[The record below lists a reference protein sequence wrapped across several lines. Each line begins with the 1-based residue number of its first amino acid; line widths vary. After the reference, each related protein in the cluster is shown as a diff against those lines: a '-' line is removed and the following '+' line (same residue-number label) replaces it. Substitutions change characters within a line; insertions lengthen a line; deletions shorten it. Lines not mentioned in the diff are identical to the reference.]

1 MKEKRG
7 KMGARVDKDGSSFK
21 MSLKATIIL
30 AVVVAVIF
38 MFAGGWIRGAITKFF
53 NPQPELT
60 NEVVVKQL
68 EKIQDLTTA
77 KETDYGFEKY
87 EDGGIAFLNKKQFTM
102 FYTYEAR
109 AGIDLAKAQIK
120 IDKDSK
126 TVSITLPAPTIQS
139 VAVNPD
145 SLRFFDKSDS
155 FFNAADVEDTKAALD
170 DAKKK
175 TEARLDRTQL
185 LKIANKQAK
194 DVIER
199 LYEPTAEAGMYTVTV
214 TTTNPK

>member
-1 MKEKRG
+1 
-7 KMGARVDKDGSSFK
+7 MGARVDKDGSSFK

-38 MFAGGWIRGAITKFF
+38 MFAGGWIRGAVTKFF

-102 FYTYEAR
+102 FYTYEVR

>member
-1 MKEKRG
+1 
-7 KMGARVDKDGSSFK
+7 

-53 NPQPELT
+53 NPQQELT

-102 FYTYEAR
+102 FYTYEVR
-109 AGIDLAKAQIK
+109 AGVDLAKAP
-120 IDKDSK
+120 DKNRQGLQNSVYHA
-126 TVSITLPAPTIQS
+126 TCTENPVGGRQS
-139 VAVNPD
+139 
-145 SLRFFDKSDS
+145 RF
-155 FFNAADVEDTKAALD
+155 
-170 DAKKK
+170 
-175 TEARLDRTQL
+175 
-185 LKIANKQAK
+185 
-194 DVIER
+194 
-199 LYEPTAEAGMYTVTV
+199 TAFL
-214 TTTNPK
+214 

>member
-1 MKEKRG
+1 MR
-7 KMGARVDKDGSSFK
+7 ARVDKDGSSFK

-53 NPQPELT
+53 NPQQELT

-102 FYTYEAR
+102 FYTYEVR
-109 AGIDLAKAQIK
+109 AGGFDLAKAQ
-120 IDKDSK
+120 DKNRQGLQNSVYHA
-126 TVSITLPAPTIQS
+126 TCTENPVGGRQS
-139 VAVNPD
+139 
-145 SLRFFDKSDS
+145 RF
-155 FFNAADVEDTKAALD
+155 
-170 DAKKK
+170 
-175 TEARLDRTQL
+175 
-185 LKIANKQAK
+185 
-194 DVIER
+194 
-199 LYEPTAEAGMYTVTV
+199 TAFL
-214 TTTNPK
+214 

>member
-1 MKEKRG
+1 
-7 KMGARVDKDGSSFK
+7 MGARVDKDGSSFK

-199 LYEPTAEAGMYTVTV
+199 VYEPTAEAGMYTVTV

>member
-1 MKEKRG
+1 MR
-7 KMGARVDKDGSSFK
+7 ARVDKDGSSFK

-102 FYTYEAR
+102 FYTYEVR
-109 AGIDLAKAQIK
+109 AGVDLAKAQIK

-126 TVSITLPAPTIQS
+126 TVSITLPAPKIQS

-155 FFNAADVEDTKAALD
+155 FFNAADVEDTKAAME

-175 TEARLDRTQL
+175 TEARLDRTLL

>member
-1 MKEKRG
+1 
-7 KMGARVDKDGSSFK
+7 MGARVDKDGSSFK

-68 EKIQDLTTA
+68 EKIQDLSTA

-102 FYTYEAR
+102 FYTYEVR

>member
-1 MKEKRG
+1 
-7 KMGARVDKDGSSFK
+7 
-21 MSLKATIIL
+21 
-30 AVVVAVIF
+30 
-38 MFAGGWIRGAITKFF
+38 
-53 NPQPELT
+53 
-60 NEVVVKQL
+60 
-68 EKIQDLTTA
+68 
-77 KETDYGFEKY
+77 
-87 EDGGIAFLNKKQFTM
+87 M
-102 FYTYEAR
+102 FYTYEVR
-109 AGIDLAKAQIK
+109 AGVDLAKAQIK

-126 TVSITLPAPTIQS
+126 TVSIRLPAPKIQS

-155 FFNAADVEDTKAALD
+155 FFNAADVEDTKAAME

>member
-1 MKEKRG
+1 
-7 KMGARVDKDGSSFK
+7 MGARVDKDGSSFK

-38 MFAGGWIRGAITKFF
+38 MFAGGWIRGAVTKFF

-185 LKIANKQAK
+185 LKFANKQAK

>member
-1 MKEKRG
+1 M
-7 KMGARVDKDGSSFK
+7 
-21 MSLKATIIL
+21 
-30 AVVVAVIF
+30 
-38 MFAGGWIRGAITKFF
+38 
-53 NPQPELT
+53 
-60 NEVVVKQL
+60 
-68 EKIQDLTTA
+68 
-77 KETDYGFEKY
+77 
-87 EDGGIAFLNKKQFTM
+87 QFTM
-102 FYTYEAR
+102 FYTYEVR
-109 AGIDLAKAQIK
+109 AGVDLAKAQIK

-126 TVSITLPAPTIQS
+126 TVSITLPAPKIQS

-155 FFNAADVEDTKAALD
+155 FFNAADVEDTKAAME